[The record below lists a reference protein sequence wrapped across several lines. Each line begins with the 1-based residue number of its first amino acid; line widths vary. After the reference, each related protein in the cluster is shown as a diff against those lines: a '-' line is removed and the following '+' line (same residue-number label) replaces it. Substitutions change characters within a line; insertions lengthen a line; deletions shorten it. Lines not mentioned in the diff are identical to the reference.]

1 VLALLASSGIV
12 EAKEG
17 RDGGYSL
24 KIPADKL
31 TLADV
36 YMAVRLECTDSEERG
51 ESMDCGEAGKQLDSV
66 LETIMNEAEQQTVEF
81 LKGYTLKDLMENV
94 DFSSVRK

>member
-36 YMAVRLECTDSEERG
+36 YMAVRSECTDSG

-66 LETIMNEAEQQTVEF
+66 LEAIMNEAEQQTVEF
-81 LKGYTLKDLMENV
+81 LKGYTLRDLMENV
-94 DFSSVRK
+94 DFSSLRK